1 MAEKRIM
8 AEIKNNPKIGRE
20 KNFFVM
26 TGTIAYAP
34 NRLTTSAKKLPF
46 VSFLLE
52 QTREAGADYKE
63 YKRYFQILTFDEQA
77 VQFLTTLDRQVKV
90 EVTGNITIQ
99 AKQQGKFRVSLN
111 KLVATEVKIV
121 EELNEPFRAKKSV
134 EVANRTDEE
143 RQVLDRKAPTAKPSN
158 VPVLE
163 NDDDLPF

>member
-1 MAEKRIM
+1 MAEKRFM

-63 YKRYFQILTFDEQA
+63 YKRYFQVLTFDEQA

-134 EVANRTDEE
+134 EVANKTDEE
-143 RQVLDRKAPTAKPSN
+143 RQVFSKPAQPKPSN

-163 NDDDLPF
+163 TSDDDLPF

>member
-8 AEIKNNPKIGRE
+8 SEIKNNPKIGRE

-26 TGTIAYAP
+26 TGVIPYAP
-34 NRLTTSAKKLPF
+34 NRLTTSVKKLPF

-63 YKRYFQILTFDEQA
+63 YKRYFQILTFDEKA
-77 VQFLTTLDRQVKV
+77 VDFLTTLDRQVKV

-111 KLVATEVKIV
+111 KLVATEVKVV
-121 EELNEPFRAKKSV
+121 EELSEPFRAKKSV
-134 EVANRTDEE
+134 EVANRIDEE
-143 RQVLDRKAPTAKPSN
+143 RQVLDRAKSVAKPSN